1 VFNKN
6 EQALDYLIL
15 LADRGRARDQVR
27 LGMIY
32 AEGKGVEK
40 DYKKAVEWIRK
51 AADQGDDDAK
61 MVLGS
66 FYFQGHGVLTDHIEA
81 YKWFLSAGDKGKKIT
96 AEIEE
101 LLTAEQVVIWRR
113 RLGPDFLRS
122 KR

>member
-1 VFNKN
+1 
-6 EQALDYLIL
+6 
-15 LADRGRARDQVR
+15 
-27 LGMIY
+27 
-32 AEGKGVEK
+32 
-40 DYKKAVEWIRK
+40 
-51 AADQGDDDAK
+51 